1 MFIGEVE
8 GKPVVASLLTGCGG
22 VLTGRLTGMDRG
34 SQAGRLHV
42 NGAVVWEA
50 IRWAKANKYRV
61 FDFGGISDTAVSAL
75 ENAHCDKSALTTSEA
90 FKLTFGGTPFRFPM
104 PVEMIYSPMIRFAY
118 DISMRWPVG
127 RRLVEQTAHRLRA
140 DRSQRTG
147 GSHRGAYVGESS
159 NPSAAV
165 GPSHSKSMGQERG

>member
-1 MFIGEVE
+1 
-8 GKPVVASLLTGCGG
+8 
-22 VLTGRLTGMDRG
+22 MDRG
-34 SQAGRLHV
+34 SLAGRLHV

-50 IRWAKANKYRV
+50 IRWARANNYRV
-61 FDFGGISDTAVSAL
+61 FDFGGISDTAVSTL
-75 ENAHCDKSALTTSEA
+75 ENAQCDKSALTSSEA
-90 FKLTFGGTPFRFPM
+90 FKVTFGGTPFRFPM
-104 PVEMIYSPMIRFAY
+104 PVEMIHSPMVRVAY

-140 DRSQRTG
+140 DRSQRTDG
-147 GSHRGAYVGESS
+147 THPGAHAGQPS